1 MKLKMILTALITCFG
16 MVAMA
21 QTKVGW
27 TNVELILTYMPQTKL
42 IEKELS
48 TFEGKLGE
56 QLQVKQKY
64 YQQKMQEYME
74 AKEKGILTP
83 EMDGIAT
90 KELQRLGGEVE
101 SGLQAAQEKLMMRRM
116 TLLKPVQDGIQAAID
131 AIAKEG
137 GFTYI
142 LNNSV
147 GSGVPSILYGQE
159 SEDVTVRIAK
169 KLGIEV
175 NAD

>member
-1 MKLKMILTALITCFG
+1 MKLKLILTAWMACIGLFS
-16 MVAMA
+16 MA

-27 TNVELILTYMPQTKL
+27 TNVELILTYMPQTKV
-42 IEKELS
+42 IEKELE
-48 TFEGKLGE
+48 TLETKLGE

-64 YQQKMQEYME
+64 YQQKMLEYQE
-74 AKEKGILTP
+74 AKEKNLLNA
-83 EMDGIAT
+83 EMDAIAV

-101 SGLQAAQEKLMMRRM
+101 TGMKAAQEKLMMRRM

-131 AIAKEG
+131 GVAKEG

-175 NAD
+175 NTQ